1 MRWRLRPQ
9 WGELNFLRK
18 PRPAARL
25 LMVDPEY
32 HVLMF
37 RFDSGDRRPFWATPG
52 GACDPGETFAQAARR
67 EMAEETGFDLEP
79 GPEVHRRRVE
89 FITFD
94 GEEIWSDERYFLIQ
108 VPNRAINI
116 SGHTEL
122 ERRVMRDYH
131 WWTYDALATTSE
143 LIFPE
148 DIATLLETLL
158 PKV

>member
-1 MRWRLRPQ
+1 M
-9 WGELNFLRK
+9 RK

-25 LMVDPEY
+25 LIVDPEH

-37 RFDSGDRRPFWATPG
+37 RFDTGDGRPFWATPG

-67 EMAEETGFDLEP
+67 EMAEETGFDLEV

-89 FITFD
+89 FTTLEGD
-94 GEEIWSDERYFLIQ
+94 EVWADERYFL
-108 VPNRAINI
+108 VRVADRTINT

-122 ERRVMRDYH
+122 ERRVMNEYH
-131 WWTYDALATTSE
+131 WWTRSALATTTE

-148 DIATLLETLL
+148 DIAALLETVL
-158 PKV
+158 PKA